1 MNIEKKAHFLILKS
15 SYELA
20 IKSISSKIEERLQ
33 NTIDA
38 YLVFNDNYPN
48 SKYIKQA
55 KKIEQQT
62 RKTLNNLNN

>member
-1 MNIEKKAHFLILKS
+1 MLIDYPQTQRRSHFLILKS
-15 SYELA
+15 SFELA
-20 IKSISSKIEERLQ
+20 LNSISSKIKERLQ

-55 KKIEQQT
+55 KK
-62 RKTLNNLNN
+62 

>member
-1 MNIEKKAHFLILKS
+1 MNYIN
-15 SYELA
+15 
-20 IKSISSKIEERLQ
+20 SISSKIKERLQ

-55 KKIEQQT
+55 KKIEEQT
-62 RKTLNNLNN
+62 RKTLINLNN